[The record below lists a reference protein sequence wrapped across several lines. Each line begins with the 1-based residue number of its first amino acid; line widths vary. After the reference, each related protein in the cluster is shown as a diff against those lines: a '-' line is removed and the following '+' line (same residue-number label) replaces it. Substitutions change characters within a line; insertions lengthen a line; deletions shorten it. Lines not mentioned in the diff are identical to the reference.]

1 MKKAVL
7 LIGLLGVM
15 ASAQASA
22 AIYVAKCQSCTGGP
36 SSGASWLAAA
46 VNLAQA
52 NSAQVN
58 DLLWI
63 CKNTSATNSRVA
75 EYVVNYAPVVNS
87 GDIAW
92 TFTQGYIGATCE
104 DLGYY

>member
-22 AIYVAKCQSCTGGP
+22 TIYMAHCQSCTGGP
-36 SSGASWLAAA
+36 AGGASWLAAA

-52 NSAQVN
+52 NNAQED

-63 CKNTSATNSRVA
+63 CKNTSATNSMIA
-75 EYVVNYAPVVNS
+75 EYIVNHDPVANS

-92 TFTQGYIGATCE
+92 TFTQGYIGATCA
-104 DLGYY
+104 DLGF